1 MLDFQPVTLG
11 IKKLVVSYTFK
22 YGEGSCQH
30 SFVSS
35 WCLRHKY
42 ADEFCE
48 HNAFLYTLRAKKCT
62 PHERVYLSPH
72 GDRTNTQALR
82 NALQNILDDP
92 HEHGS
97 SVKFQAMSSSQKRKS
112 SE

>member
-11 IKKLVVSYTFK
+11 IKELVVSYTFK

-48 HNAFLYTLRAKKCT
+48 HNAFLYTLRAKNALLTNACISFLTETEPTHKHSEMPFRIFLMT
-62 PHERVYLSPH
+62 L
-72 GDRTNTQALR
+72 TNTAQA
-82 NALQNILDDP
+82 
-92 HEHGS
+92 
-97 SVKFQAMSSSQKRKS
+97 SSSRP
-112 SE
+112 